1 MFKNKVKNKVKNIRR
16 FSEVVYNNILVL
28 NIVVFILA
36 KQKHNEYND
45 RKKSKKAKKANN

>member
-1 MFKNKVKNKVKNIRR
+1 MLKNKIVDKAKSVKR
-16 FSEVVYNNILVL
+16 FSEIVYNNILVL